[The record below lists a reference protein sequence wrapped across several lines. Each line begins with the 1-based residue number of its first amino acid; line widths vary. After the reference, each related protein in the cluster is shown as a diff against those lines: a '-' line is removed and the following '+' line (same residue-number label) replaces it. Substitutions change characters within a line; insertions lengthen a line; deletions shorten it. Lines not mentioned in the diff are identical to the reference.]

1 MIPGDH
7 TYRNKY
13 ANKENVVPAIGGFI
27 IQEKGIMWVDRDSTQ
42 AKQ

>member
-1 MIPGDH
+1 MNPGDH

-13 ANKENVVPAIGGFI
+13 ANKENVVPAIGVFV
-27 IQEKGIMWVDRDSTQ
+27 IQGKMDNVGERDSTQ